1 MIYGEQTDILNAYLH
16 KILFMDCFY
25 KKLYFSRNTIM
36 EKVIYKGKEAFVK
49 PEIQVILFE
58 GGADVVTNSENW
70 GEWDWN
76 KP

>member
-1 MIYGEQTDILNAYLH
+1 
-16 KILFMDCFY
+16 MDCFY